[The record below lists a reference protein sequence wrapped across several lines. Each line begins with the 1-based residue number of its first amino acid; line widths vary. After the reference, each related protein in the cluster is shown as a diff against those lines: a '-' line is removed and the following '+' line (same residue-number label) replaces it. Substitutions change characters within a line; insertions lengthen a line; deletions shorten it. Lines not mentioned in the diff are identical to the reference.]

1 VIERRCVAAD
11 EIGNPATTHLS
22 VVTRKVQ
29 VVESVMRRTVD
40 VVFQHVS
47 ANHVPVVNQNRPE
60 LYQDEEDKVEVFVE
74 RENKDE
80 DAETVS
86 SSGDTG
92 TNLNSLVWK
101 GLRIA
106 VDGVERKGGK
116 RCGNCR
122 VSSFPL
128 SRSPP
133 VCEHAAPRCELG
145 R

>member
-1 VIERRCVAAD
+1 
-11 EIGNPATTHLS
+11 
-22 VVTRKVQ
+22 
-29 VVESVMRRTVD
+29 MRRTVD

-116 RCGNCR
+116 WCGDYR
-122 VSSFPL
+122 VSSFSL

-133 VCEHAAPRCELG
+133 VTRMPFPGAKFG